1 MDANDCL
8 QKSTLQPMI
17 ADLRLRACKDDA
29 EREALLWDLWD
40 QHNLYGG
47 ADEPT
52 QALIAELRGRLGK

>member
-1 MDANDCL
+1 
-8 QKSTLQPMI
+8 MI

-47 ADEPT
+47 VDEPT
-52 QALIAELRGRLGK
+52 QALIAELRGMLGK